1 MIACFQNTKKTHKE
15 IKSKTSNKM
24 VIPNVN
30 IDDEAK
36 FDSRFDEKTKSLK
49 LLGKKAA

>member
-24 VIPNVN
+24 VLPNVN

-36 FDSRFDEKTKSLK
+36 FDEKTKSLK